1 MAEQPHPKKLGPF
14 LATMVV
20 ASAMI
25 GSGIYLLP
33 ASLGAIGSISI
44 LAWCAAA
51 LFAGLIGT
59 VFAMLAGFHPG
70 TGGLFSYIHDAFGPC
85 AGFVAGALYWASC
98 VVATVAVALA
108 VTGYLSVFVP
118 LVGKP
123 PGLTIATIVVIWLFI
138 GANIIGPRFVARL
151 QSWTM
156 LLGLAPVLVAAI
168 GGWFYFHPAT
178 FAASWNV
185 SGENALA
192 VLPRA
197 TVMVFWAF
205 SGIEGAIII
214 AVRVRNPARDVPIGT
229 LCGVA
234 IAAVIY
240 IATSAAIMGMLPA
253 AVLAKSSAPFADAV
267 APVLGASVAGA
278 VALCAILKASGTLGT
293 TLLLTVET
301 AESKAVLGRMR
312 KTAPAHP
319 VHRASLGN
327 LIFTGALTSF
337 VVIVSA
343 SPTLARQFTIVTNVA
358 VVLTVTAYF
367 AASLAL
373 YRLARSLPQRRRSL
387 ARFIGVLGALFSVL
401 LIAASERDL
410 LVWSAGAVVLALIG
424 YWLIQLRALN
434 RARLL
439 AEA

>member
-1 MAEQPHPKKLGPF
+1 
-14 LATMVV
+14 
-20 ASAMI
+20 
-25 GSGIYLLP
+25 
-33 ASLGAIGSISI
+33 
-44 LAWCAAA
+44 
-51 LFAGLIGT
+51 
-59 VFAMLAGFHPG
+59 
-70 TGGLFSYIHDAFGPC
+70 
-85 AGFVAGALYWASC
+85 
-98 VVATVAVALA
+98 
-108 VTGYLSVFVP
+108 
-118 LVGKP
+118 
-123 PGLTIATIVVIWLFI
+123 
-138 GANIIGPRFVARL
+138 
-151 QSWTM
+151 
-156 LLGLAPVLVAAI
+156 
-168 GGWFYFHPAT
+168 
-178 FAASWNV
+178 V

-327 LIFTGALTSF
+327 LIFTGALTSL